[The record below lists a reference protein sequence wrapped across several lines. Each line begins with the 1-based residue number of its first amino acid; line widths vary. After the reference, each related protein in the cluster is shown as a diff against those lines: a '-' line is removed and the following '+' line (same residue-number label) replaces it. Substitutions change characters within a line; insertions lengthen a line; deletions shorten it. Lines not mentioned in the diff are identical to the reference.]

1 MALAGIGVDI
11 IEIARVERALKRT
24 PRMAQRLFTDEERA
38 YCERTAR
45 PAQHY
50 AGRFAA
56 REAVLKALG
65 TGFSQGIGLKDVSVT
80 RDESGRPQ
88 VLLAGRA
95 AEVAAE
101 QGVLEIAL
109 SLSFTRDMADL
120 TIYVN
125 EPSANAVAVTEAARP
140 HRDEARDPDR
150 ELAASFKEARSVID
164 ELERLQEGL
173 TGAVPN
179 GVPGQKE

>member
-101 QGVLEIAL
+101 QGMLEIAL
-109 SLSFTRDMADL
+109 SLSFTRDMA
-120 TIYVN
+120 V
-125 EPSANAVAVTEAARP
+125 ANAVAVTEAARP

-150 ELAASFKEARSVID
+150 ELAASFKEARSGID

-179 GVPGQKE
+179 GAPGQKE

>member
-11 IEIARVERALKRT
+11 IEIARVERALRRT

-88 VLLAGRA
+88 VRLVGRA

-109 SLSFTRDMADL
+109 SLSFTRDMA
-120 TIYVN
+120 V
-125 EPSANAVAVTEAARP
+125 ANAVAVTEAARP
-140 HRDEARDPDR
+140 HRDEALDPDR

-173 TGAVPN
+173 TGAVPSEA
-179 GVPGQKE
+179 PGQKE

>member
-109 SLSFTRDMADL
+109 ALSFTRDMA
-120 TIYVN
+120 V
-125 EPSANAVAVTEAARP
+125 ANAVAVTEAARP

-179 GVPGQKE
+179 GAPGQKE

>member
-109 SLSFTRDMADL
+109 SLSFTRDMA
-120 TIYVN
+120 V
-125 EPSANAVAVTEAARP
+125 ANAVAVTEAARP

-164 ELERLQEGL
+164 ELERIQEGL

-179 GVPGQKE
+179 GAPGQKE

>member
-1 MALAGIGVDI
+1 M
-11 IEIARVERALKRT
+11 ERAEVGEQGR
-24 PRMAQRLFTDEERA
+24 RRV
-38 YCERTAR
+38 
-45 PAQHY
+45 PAGP
-50 AGRFAA
+50 GRVAPGECVREGLQEVAA

-109 SLSFTRDMADL
+109 SLSFTRDMA
-120 TIYVN
+120 V
-125 EPSANAVAVTEAARP
+125 ANAVAVTEAARP

>member
-109 SLSFTRDMADL
+109 SLSFTRDMA
-120 TIYVN
+120 V
-125 EPSANAVAVTEAARP
+125 ANAVAVTEAARP

>member
-1 MALAGIGVDI
+1 MIKGIGNDI

-109 SLSFTRDMADL
+109 SLSFTRD
-120 TIYVN
+120 TPV
-125 EPSANAVAVTEAARP
+125 ANAVAMTEAARP

-179 GVPGQKE
+179 GAPGQKE

>member
-1 MALAGIGVDI
+1 MVFAG
-11 IEIARVERALKRT
+11 
-24 PRMAQRLFTDEERA
+24 RLS
-38 YCERTAR
+38 
-45 PAQHY
+45 Y

-109 SLSFTRDMADL
+109 SLSFTRDMA
-120 TIYVN
+120 V
-125 EPSANAVAVTEAARP
+125 ANAVAVTEAARP

-179 GVPGQKE
+179 GAPGQKE